1 MAPTA
6 DRALLKLSTF
16 MVFTQSAIVF
26 TGALVRITGSG
37 LGCSTWPECTPGSYT
52 PTSDQPEAPLHAWI
66 EFGNR
71 LLTFILLINAL
82 ALMFAIL
89 KSGRG
94 ELRKLG
100 ALQIVGILA
109 QGVLGGVTVLTAL
122 NPATVAAHFLLSII
136 LIAGALSL
144 RQRAHGKSLIE
155 ITLIPLVS
163 KLIWLHLLLTALVIF
178 AGTIVTGSGPHAGDS
193 AAERFNLDSRTMAW
207 FHADLVIAL
216 LGVSIALLI
225 AIRLGL
231 AGVARQV
238 LSGRIQIF
246 LIIALAQGG
255 IGYIQ
260 YFTKLP
266 EALVAAHI
274 IGSIAVWL
282 SAWNL
287 FISSNLGANLIAR
300 KGL

>member
-1 MAPTA
+1 MAPIA
-6 DRALLKLSTF
+6 DKALLKLSTL

-52 PTSDQPEAPLHAWI
+52 PTPDQPEAPLHAWI

-71 LLTFILLINAL
+71 LLTFVLLINSL
-82 ALMFAIL
+82 ALMFTIL
-89 KSGRG
+89 KSGKR
-94 ELRKLG
+94 ELRRLG
-100 ALQIVGILA
+100 ALQILGILA
-109 QGVLGGVTVLTAL
+109 QGVLGGITVLTAL
-122 NPATVAAHFLLSII
+122 NPATIAAHFLLSII

-144 RQRAHGKSLIE
+144 RQRAHGKSPIE
-155 ITLIPLVS
+155 ITLIPLVT
-163 KLIWLHLLLTALVIF
+163 KLIWLHLLLTSLVLI

-207 FHADLVIAL
+207 IHADLVIAL

-231 AGVARQV
+231 TGQARQV
-238 LSGRIQIF
+238 LSGRMQMF
-246 LIIALAQGG
+246 LIVALAQGG